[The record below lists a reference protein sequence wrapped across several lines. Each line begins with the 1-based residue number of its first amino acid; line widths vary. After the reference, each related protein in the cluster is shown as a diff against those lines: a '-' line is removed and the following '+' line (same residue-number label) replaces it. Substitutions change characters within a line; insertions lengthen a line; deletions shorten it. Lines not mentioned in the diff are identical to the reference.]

1 VQSGQRVIGASHQK
15 SIKMS
20 ERVIQLR
27 EVERYRELDRIV
39 IGYERY
45 CEDLRKVGVKRK
57 ISCEEREQQQRYYA
71 RYCDAK
77 EEKRQMEM
85 TEKQRLE
92 ERRALEEEK
101 SKKSGMQKIKK
112 VFSGWKLKKEKE
124 SRQKDEKKSER
135 GGVQQKEG
143 GCVEDWR
150 DPRDVLEDAKYQWDV
165 HDYGEAA
172 AVELWKC
179 RREAERRVVE
189 EEETRKKEELIAWE
203 RGVGIENVYDVSG
216 EEDVPVGAD
225 CDGGAGGGKL
235 VAGMG
240 AVVLAGA
247 AAVAVVA
254 AVRKWM

>member
-1 VQSGQRVIGASHQK
+1 
-15 SIKMS
+15 MS
-20 ERVIQLR
+20 ERVLELR
-27 EVERYRELDRIV
+27 EIERYRELDRIV
-39 IGYERY
+39 FGYERY

-85 TEKQRLE
+85 SEKQKLE
-92 ERRALEEEK
+92 ERRALAEEK
-101 SKKSGMQKIKK
+101 SKKSGVQRIKN
-112 VFSGWKLKKEKE
+112 VISGWKLKKDKE
-124 SRQKDEKKSER
+124 SRQKGGKKSEKD
-135 GGVQQKEG
+135 GAHEKEAE
-143 GCVEDWR
+143 CDQDWR

-165 HDYGEAA
+165 FDYGEAA

-203 RGVGIENVYDVSG
+203 RGIGCDNVYDVPG
-216 EEDVPVGAD
+216 EEEVPVVAEA
-225 CDGGAGGGKL
+225 DGGAGGGKL
-235 VAGMG
+235 MAGVG
-240 AVVLAGA
+240 AVVFVGA

-254 AVRKWM
+254 AMRKWV